1 MATIKRF
8 EDIEAWQIAREL
20 CQKIN
25 RIAIETPFSK
35 DYKLRDQING
45 ASGSTMDNIA
55 EGFGRGG
62 NAEFIQFLEVANES
76 TNEVQSQLYRILD
89 RDYIDQNVFEQ
100 LYSMAE
106 QIKGKLLRLI
116 SYLKTSGM
124 KGPKYKDRS
133 V

>member
-1 MATIKRF
+1 
-8 EDIEAWQIAREL
+8 
-20 CQKIN
+20 
-25 RIAIETPFSK
+25 
-35 DYKLRDQING
+35 
-45 ASGSTMDNIA
+45 MDNIA

-62 NAEFIQFLEVANES
+62 NAEFIQFLEVANGS